1 MEFQLPKTCGVNVN
15 LNNLRG
21 ELASQASAIL
31 NVNLGTPAGLQEIA
45 SSLEGKLNTLKD
57 KVAAQLP
64 EIPEEIKSLKADLNK
79 LAGMA
84 VGSVE
89 ALQQQAAIALDYA
102 GIKDLKG
109 FADINLDD
117 LASSVFSVS
126 GTFDP
131 CSMSIPDISLTPDG
145 LPIKFPEI
153 PNIGS
158 VTKMLPEI
166 HDQTIVDDLSN
177 AIKDNIP
184 IVSSTSILQSAYTAP
199 EAAETAKETVKIT
212 KVAIESNVSTSI
224 TGMGDMVKKLPNG
237 EEVVE
242 TKSDFVE
249 RVKHNSLPVMD
260 EAGVKPTKEDDIEA
274 IIKDVRPGIGFEG
287 DTTARDNFDRDWA
300 PLIRAGCPIGSS
312 GLPDPGCLDTPE
324 EAKARKERIE
334 KRDAQTKRWRKYKQ
348 AERKKPSAERRTY
361 RELRADFLAQDTL

>member
-21 ELASQASAIL
+21 ELANQASAIL

-117 LASSVFSVS
+117 LASSVFSIS

-145 LPIKFPEI
+145 LPIKFPDI
-153 PNIGS
+153 PDIGS
-158 VTKMLPEI
+158 RTKMVPEI

-177 AIKDNIP
+177 AIGKNTQFISGMDVKDA
-184 IVSSTSILQSAYTAP
+184 VTAIQ
-199 EAAETAKETVKIT
+199 T
-212 KVAIESNVSTSI
+212 NVSTTI
-224 TGMGDMVKKLPNG
+224 TGMGDMVRKLPSG
-237 EEVVE
+237 EQVVE
-242 TKSDFVE
+242 LRDDFVTRLKKE
-249 RVKHNSLPVMD
+249 NLPLL
-260 EAGVKPTKEDDIEA
+260 KE
-274 IIKDVRPGIGFEG
+274 
-287 DTTARDNFDRDWA
+287 T
-300 PLIRAGCPIGSS
+300 
-312 GLPDPGCLDTPE
+312 
-324 EAKARKERIE
+324 
-334 KRDAQTKRWRKYKQ
+334 
-348 AERKKPSAERRTY
+348 
-361 RELRADFLAQDTL
+361 

>member
-1 MEFQLPKTCGVNVN
+1 MEFQLPKTCGVNLN

-21 ELASQASAIL
+21 ELANQASAIL

-45 SSLEGKLNTLKD
+45 SSLEGKLTTLKD

-64 EIPEEIKSLKADLNK
+64 EIPEEIKSLRGDLADLATK
-79 LAGMA
+79 AT
-84 VGSVE
+84 GSIE
-89 ALQQQAAIALDYA
+89 AIQKQAAIALDYA
-102 GIKDLKG
+102 GIKDLRG

-117 LASSVFSVS
+117 LASSVFSIG

-131 CSMSIPDISLTPDG
+131 CAMSIPNIKLTPDG
-145 LPIKFPEI
+145 ILQKLPGIQPDMGSITPSVLNTKI
-153 PNIGS
+153 QS
-158 VTKMLPEI
+158 VT
-166 HDQTIVDDLSN
+166 DDLSN

-224 TGMGDMVKKLPNG
+224 TGMGDTVKKLPNG

-260 EAGVKPTKEDDIEA
+260 EEGIKPTKEDDIETKIA
-274 IIKDVRPGIGFEG
+274 NRRASLWGDV
-287 DTTARDNFDRDWA
+287 AKANFDKTYA
-300 PLIRAGCPIGSS
+300 PLMRAGCPIGVS
-312 GLPDPGCLDTPE
+312 GFPEVGCLDTPE
-324 EAKARKERIE
+324 EAKARKEREERAEEIS
-334 KRDAQTKRWRKYKQ
+334 RRFRKVRK
-348 AERKKPSAERRTY
+348 ANSKLPPGERKGRK
-361 RELRADFLAQDTL
+361 ELHIEFHALPENQI

>member
-45 SSLEGKLNTLKD
+45 SSLEGKLTTLKD

-64 EIPEEIKSLKADLNK
+64 EIPQEIKSLKADLNK

-84 VGSVE
+84 AGSVE

-117 LASSVFSVS
+117 LASSVFSIS

-131 CSMSIPDISLTPDG
+131 CAMTIPDISLTPAG

-153 PNIGS
+153 PDIGS
-158 VTKMLPEI
+158 VTRMVPEI

-212 KVAIESNVSTSI
+212 KIAIESNVSTSI
-224 TGMGDMVKKLPNG
+224 TGMGDVVKKLPNG

-260 EAGVKPTKEDDIEA
+260 EEGIKPTKEDDIETKIA
-274 IIKDVRPGIGFEG
+274 NRRADLWGDV
-287 DTTARDNFDRDWA
+287 AKANFDKTYA
-300 PLIRAGCPIGSS
+300 PLMRAGCPIGSS
-312 GLPDPGCLDTPE
+312 GLPDLGCLDTPE
-324 EAKARKERIE
+324 EAKARKEREERAEEIRLRFRE
-334 KRDAQTKRWRKYKQ
+334 VRKANSKLPPG
-348 AERKKPSAERRTY
+348 ERKGHKQ
-361 RELRADFLAQDTL
+361 LAIEFYALPENQ